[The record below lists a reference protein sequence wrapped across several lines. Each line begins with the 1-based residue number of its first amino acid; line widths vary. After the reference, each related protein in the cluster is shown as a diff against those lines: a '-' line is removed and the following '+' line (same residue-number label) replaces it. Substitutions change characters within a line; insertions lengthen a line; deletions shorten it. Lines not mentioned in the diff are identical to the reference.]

1 MRMETL
7 KAGVAGLAL
16 LMVSGNP
23 AQSHVLTCNI
33 HEVVKRTIARQFA
46 ESVQSFG
53 TAGNSV
59 AELLVSETGSWT
71 QIITDK
77 NKLSCIVAGGKQW
90 QRDKSWPSVLPGED
104 S

>member
-1 MRMETL
+1 MQVTCLR
-7 KAGVAGLAL
+7 GLATL
-16 LMVSGNP
+16 LLFAIPSSG
-23 AQSHVLTCNI
+23 QSHVLTCNM
-33 HEVVKRTIARQFA
+33 HDVVKRTIAKQFA

-53 TAGNSV
+53 SAGNSV

-71 QIITDK
+71 LIITDN